1 MNIKDNFTLRTVR
14 KKIIMVS
21 KTAGIV
27 LIISYVVSTR
37 LPIHPDVSFWIWL
50 CFVTALVLVV
60 DYLMGRFISKE
71 FDALHLLIV
80 NRKRVLTFET
90 IAYHVWGEE
99 YIDVTPKAIHNLLS
113 RLRQKLQ
120 IAPEA
125 PEYVISVRGVGYKFD
140 IPHTEK

>member
-60 DYLMGRFISKE
+60 D
-71 FDALHLLIV
+71 
-80 NRKRVLTFET
+80 
-90 IAYHVWGEE
+90 
-99 YIDVTPKAIHNLLS
+99 
-113 RLRQKLQ
+113 
-120 IAPEA
+120 
-125 PEYVISVRGVGYKFD
+125 
-140 IPHTEK
+140 